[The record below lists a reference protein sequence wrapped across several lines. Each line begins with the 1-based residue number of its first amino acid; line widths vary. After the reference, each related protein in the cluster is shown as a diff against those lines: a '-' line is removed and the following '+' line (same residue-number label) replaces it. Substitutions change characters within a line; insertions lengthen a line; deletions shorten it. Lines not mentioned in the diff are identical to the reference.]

1 MRKLLFITLTLF
13 SFALKS
19 QVTNGL
25 VLHLDARDT
34 NSYSG
39 SGNTWND
46 LSGNNYNATISG
58 ATFNSSGKYFY
69 FDGSNDYI
77 NTNKT
82 ASQFGIYNT
91 NYTMEAVFRVPNTSR
106 GDNMVF
112 GTNQNSPGRGLHNGT
127 RNSKFYFGH
136 YSQDIANASFTFF
149 SGELLTILP
158 ALVIHLLTI

>member
-106 GDNMVF
+106 EITWFLEQIKPAPEGDCITVLEI
-112 GTNQNSPGRGLHNGT
+112 QN
-127 RNSKFYFGH
+127 F
-136 YSQDIANASFTFF
+136 I
-149 SGELLTILP
+149 
-158 ALVIHLLTI
+158 LVITVKI